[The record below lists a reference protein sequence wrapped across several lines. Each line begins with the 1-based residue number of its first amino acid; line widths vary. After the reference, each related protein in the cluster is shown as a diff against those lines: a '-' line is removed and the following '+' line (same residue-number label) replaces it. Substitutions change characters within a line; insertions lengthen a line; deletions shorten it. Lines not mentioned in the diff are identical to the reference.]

1 MRLKIILLAVF
12 TSTLYLAACGGG
24 YTNPYDGTWTAVY
37 PVDFTSSITDTK
49 MIQCGTT
56 PGVLVIKDG
65 AGTTEQ
71 TTQCITTIVPA
82 SGVAATGPFTETHRY
97 IIGVSIE
104 GTNVNSGKDV
114 LNAIVNGVTFTG
126 QCISTVSCSAVS
138 GANSLSLTR

>member
-1 MRLKIILLAVF
+1 MRFKIILLAVF

-37 PVDFTSSITDTK
+37 PVNVSSSITATQT
-49 MIQCGTT
+49 IQCGTI
-56 PGVLVIKDG
+56 PGTLTIKDG
-65 AGTTEQ
+65 AGTTTQ
-71 TTQCITTIVPA
+71 YTTCTTTILATSGVPA
-82 SGVAATGPFTETHRY
+82 TTFPPQTDAY